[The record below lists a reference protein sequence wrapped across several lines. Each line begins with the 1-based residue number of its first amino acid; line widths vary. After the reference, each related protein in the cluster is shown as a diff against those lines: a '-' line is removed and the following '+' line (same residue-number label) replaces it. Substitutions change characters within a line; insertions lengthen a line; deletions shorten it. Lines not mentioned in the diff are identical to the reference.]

1 MKFGTQMAGSFRAIS
16 ARLADAA
23 EHLRLAAQACE
34 ATEDPKDDAG
44 HVMPHE
50 NARRA
55 QENARAAQALVSRAG
70 PMLGAVIGN
79 LPEVP
84 S

>member
-1 MKFGTQMAGSFRAIS
+1 MMFGKEMAGSFRAIS

-23 EHLRLAAQACE
+23 EHLRIAAQAVE
-34 ATEDPKDDAG
+34 TTEDPQDDAG
-44 HVMPHE
+44 KVMPHE
-50 NARRA
+50 NLRRA
-55 QENARAAQALVSRAG
+55 RTNARAASDLVNRAG
-70 PMLGAVIGN
+70 PLLDNVLNM